1 MSSNKLG
8 SSGKVLEIDLL
19 TTVPPFTF
27 ADAFVTA
34 YPNTGVRSFVS
45 RAIVSLDGPGTLVY
59 KDGEGDNVTL
69 TLLDREVNEVEAVG
83 IVSASGVT
91 RIRVLL

>member
-19 TTVPPFTF
+19 TTAPPFTF
-27 ADAFVTA
+27 AEAFIVA
-34 YPNTGVRSFVS
+34 YPTTGVRSFVS

-59 KDGEGDNVTL
+59 TDGEGDSVTL
-69 TLLDREVNEVEAVG
+69 TLLDHEVNEVEAVG
-83 IVSASGVT
+83 VVSNSGVT
-91 RIRVLL
+91 KIRVLL